1 MIREKKGMPHL
12 LPWWLSGKESDC
24 NTGDPGSIPGQE
36 DPMEESMATH
46 SSVLGKLHRQRS
58 LADYSP

>member
-1 MIREKKGMPHL
+1 MPHL

-24 NTGDPGSIPGQE
+24 NTGDPGSIPGRE